1 MGTENELDPA
11 TTVVLEALG
20 TRIRAARETAGMI
33 QQQLADVLDVTQAAV
48 SRWESGERDPGVAD
62 LIRIA
67 DALGVQAAS
76 LLPAEPW
83 VTPPAP
89 EPDPRPEGFYG
100 RVELPGYRHYT
111 GWITDEER
119 FGQHMCVV
127 SNWDGVELVAV
138 IPGPNS
144 PVLRLPTPLKR
155 PEPVTAITAG
165 PAFDPEVHT
174 GWAAGDD
181 GDDPDG
187 QYRDAF

>member
-1 MGTENELDPA
+1 MGAENELDPA

-33 QQQLADVLDVTQAAV
+33 QQQLAGVLDVTQAAV

-89 EPDPRPEGFYG
+89 APEPLPPGRYG
-100 RVELPGYRHYT
+100 RVEIPGYRENE
-111 GWITDEER
+111 GWISEETR
-119 FGQHMCVV
+119 FGLQ
-127 SNWDGVELVAV
+127 VAV
-138 IPGPNS
+138 VRDRTGTETAAIGIGPLCRVVWLPVPEPGPES
-144 PVLRLPTPLKR
+144 RLALP
-155 PEPVTAITAG
+155 AG
-165 PAFDPEVHT
+165 SWRDHDDDEDLDDED
-174 GWAAGDD
+174 GSSWERGD
-181 GDDPDG
+181 
-187 QYRDAF
+187 